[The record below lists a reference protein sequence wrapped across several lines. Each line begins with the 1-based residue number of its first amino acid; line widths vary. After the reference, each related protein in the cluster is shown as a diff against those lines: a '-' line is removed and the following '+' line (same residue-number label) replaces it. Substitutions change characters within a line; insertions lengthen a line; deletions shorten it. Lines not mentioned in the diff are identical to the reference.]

1 MGCSKKVAY
10 NSRQVK
16 LMTGLLLLLPGLI
29 VLFPVQA
36 WALQTHGAP
45 EGIIVHQMAHVFYFG
60 ALVYL
65 FWDLRRTMSQG
76 RGWKFLQI
84 FASSTVIGSSASLV
98 RENTLGVMRS
108 TLGWSVNGQPGDFI
122 MPWVSNRP
130 RAALP
135 AAVGCVHG
143 LAKLTILSL
152 ALKPHLRHMNEPPT
166 ILRLWEG

>member
-84 FASSTVIGSSASLV
+84 FCLLMMLWNILAFVGHQTHLIMDAADFSHEFGYLSSMMLGPFSATKLINYFARLDHLILVPALIFLFLSL
-98 RENTLGVMRS
+98 RSIYRS
-108 TLGWSVNGQPGDFI
+108 T
-122 MPWVSNRP
+122 
-130 RAALP
+130 A
-135 AAVGCVHG
+135 
-143 LAKLTILSL
+143 
-152 ALKPHLRHMNEPPT
+152 
-166 ILRLWEG
+166 EGEDS